1 MRTFLWR
8 MASLLLVSLVS
19 SVSSSVR
26 TTASSQKLLQLPD
39 EYSRYAHSGLERD
52 FQAILIQQEQDQL
65 LLSQHYN
72 DVYDSSSNDDAIL
85 TARFLQ
91 NDIAFCYDALYL
103 ADANK
108 DARVDSNEFV
118 TFVQIMGPP
127 GFLPD
132 VDTFNELPLIMQSNF
147 IILAC
152 LCLQLPGSSPQCC
165 TNSPHIDI
173 TGTQPGQVPTP
184 QQVQYLYQVC
194 FLTETSIDR
203 VIASQTPTLS
213 PQTDPPQTDPP
224 TDPPAPPPTTP
235 PVAPPTEAP
244 SASPTI
250 TTLAPTTSPTV
261 SNVTTVPTVVPTNA
275 TTASPTPTFVIT
287 AAPSAS
293 PPPNI
298 TLAPSGGNDTQTQT
312 PSSTITPTRLP
323 TFQPSTRPPLVSDQ
337 VVPANYEIAVRNGN
351 QETIDPSTYVPSLVA
366 AMDNLAQLVEESW
379 NANQLLQEQ
388 EAANEVDN
396 SNDANDD
403 DDSLAISRKSPIDD
417 FGNHNLRRNRKL
429 YEEKTRFINPQQQQK
444 QQKQDQPPSRRRR
457 LAVAV
462 EVDLPTSVAGTIDE
476 VCPPFVPESDS
487 CQNVAAS
494 IPLIVYLTGDDASQ
508 EDAALARDSFQME
521 MATAIQEG
529 RLQQSLEQ
537 IDPDSVV
544 YVTTGSSEAPTPT
557 DVDGEDP
564 EQQQDDN
571 SLLNAG
577 AIAGIAAGA
586 GALVILSALLLTSRR
601 RSNTRKT
608 GDDEELLKDA
618 EDKATAQQL
627 SNDIA
632 AADAKNYQE
641 DENEPP
647 YGSHSAMVGG
657 GAVAAGAS
665 AAIASQPEDVRA
677 STPPSPGKKKRYSSG
692 ALYEVPGARNVGS
705 DDGSS
710 AGESGWSS
718 NQDMSSVD
726 SKSLDSGPV
735 YAGVAG
741 AAVLAGAAA
750 GVAAAMS
757 QSESNSRSNSA
768 EDLSITPSRD
778 YSVDASLKSTY
789 SELDHA
795 IQKGDWAAVGVT
807 AALLASQSHDEGSTQ
822 GSRPRINNKA
832 ALNPQRAAELDA
844 LVEAGDWEGVV
855 AAAARFDAQEALR
868 GGSTGSGGGSAHSR
882 SLESHSG
889 ANSVGGSSI
898 GTGPSFVSTSGT
910 LESTTSPST
919 FTGANTATSDTAST
933 RSKARKLNE
942 IREEV
947 EALVNAVVPEE
958 ADNVDEMMTQFR
970 GREEELVETLRSMQ
984 ERQVAQKARKESQK
998 QAKRDA
1004 KAYVEN
1010 QKQQEKFGAVDNTG
1024 NPADDKWMA
1033 DIEKSDSDVP
1043 AAGGGAIAGLRTSA
1057 TDDTEKEREAKK
1069 QLKEAIEKEDWT
1081 TVAAAAAGLS
1091 GHDIFHDDDED
1102 TRDSVLEAASTS
1114 SGRSLEI
1121 NALVDRGDWDGVVAA
1136 ASRYVDADSRKTS
1149 VTDESVSIEERRR
1162 KRQERLKEEEEA
1174 LAQAE
1179 IWDAIAEQTKAED
1192 EAEEERASNAGANLA
1207 AAWAI
1212 DRSLNALTK
1221 AETDK
1226 SEESDKKGDD
1236 GGEV

>member
-1 MRTFLWR
+1 MRMFLWR
-8 MASLLLVSLVS
+8 ITSLLLVS
-19 SVSSSVR
+19 SVR
-26 TTASSQKLLQLPD
+26 TTVSQKLLQLPD

-65 LLSQHYN
+65 LLSQHRN
-72 DVYDSSSNDDAIL
+72 DVYDSSSNDDVIL

-103 ADANK
+103 ADADK
-108 DARVDSNEFV
+108 DSRVDSNEFV

-132 VDTFNELPLIMQSNF
+132 VNTFNELPLIMQSNF

-203 VIASQTPTLS
+203 VIASQTPTVS

-224 TDPPAPPPTTP
+224 VPPPTTA
-235 PVAPPTEAP
+235 PVAPPTDAP
-244 SASPTI
+244 SASPTN
-250 TTLAPTTSPTV
+250 TTLAPTISPTV
-261 SNVTTVPTVVPTNA
+261 SNVTTMPTVVPTNA
-275 TTASPTPTFVIT
+275 TTSSPTPTFVIT
-287 AAPSAS
+287 AAPSTA

-298 TLAPSGGNDTQTQT
+298 TLAPSAGNDTQA
-312 PSSTITPTRLP
+312 PSSTITPTRMP

-396 SNDANDD
+396 SNDPDD
-403 DDSLAISRKSPIDD
+403 DDALAISRKSPLDD

-429 YEEKTRFINPQQQQK
+429 YEEKTRFINPQQKQK
-444 QQKQDQPPSRRRR
+444 QQQQDQPSRRRR

-462 EVDLPTSVAGTIDE
+462 EVDLPTSVGGTIDE

-494 IPLIVYLTGDDASQ
+494 IPLIVYLTGDNASQ
-508 EDAALARDSFQME
+508 EEAALARDSFQME
-521 MATAIQEG
+521 LATAIQEG

-557 DVDGEDP
+557 DVDGEEDP
-564 EQQQDDN
+564 DQQQDDN
-571 SLLNAG
+571 RLNAG

-586 GALVILSALLLTSRR
+586 GALVVLTALLLTSRR
-601 RSNTRKT
+601 RSATRKT

-641 DENEPP
+641 EKEPP
-647 YGSHSAMVGG
+647 YGSHAAMVGG
-657 GAVAAGAS
+657 AVGAAGAG

-757 QSESNSRSNSA
+757 QSESSSRANSA

-822 GSRPRINNKA
+822 DSRPRINNKA

-868 GGSTGSGGGSAHSR
+868 GGSTGSGGGSTHSR
-882 SLESHSG
+882 SLESPSG

-898 GTGPSFVSTSGT
+898 GTGPSFMSTSGT